1 MLVVETKH
9 EIFFGVFNVKLNG
22 KFYVAEQVAE
32 FDGTPILKLPV
43 EINGVIE
50 ERLFDVVVG
59 SDTGIVFNPDITS
72 EQMLESATNVN
83 ENPLDIDEVFKSKV
97 IEEDT
102 SMSDEEVSD
111 LIYGNTKEQ
120 PSNFDTES
128 PLKYGNTTRDIDQI
142 VLNLEKSIG
151 SLQEKAQSTIKDYTN
166 RQLKKLKQLSE
177 NGIQNSPQFIETA
190 KTELVSE
197 FVKITENIKSE
208 LSQSNIDSRKDISD
222 TLEYKLANAVTEFDE
237 KIKAQFENYSQIY
250 NDTISEYID
259 TIFETTVKPATSGL
273 MLQVSENLNSQVEE
287 FKTEVSESLSDKI
300 SNTELREFEEIFSN
314 NSQRLISANIDLNN
328 KIDQISKKIITEAI
342 IDNKIADNIKK
353 IEEHFDTN
361 ITAVSEKADT
371 LDEAT
376 REYLLSVI
384 AESRQ
389 ALLNEISAI
398 KDNVAVEYIV
408 ENKKKTEKLDVLTL
422 KSELQKDLDLK
433 VSNAIVN
440 LKKFTAYYGGG
451 GGTVAVQ
458 FADGGTMN
466 GNLTVVGAISASQ
479 YLGIPTDYL
488 PLSGGTIT
496 GDVTVTGLLSAERI
510 YTTQLDA
517 LSANITV
524 IDIKQYE
531 LSGFNVTGD
540 VTING
545 AVSAGNLS
553 AGDITAENARFSGNL
568 TVDTN
573 TLFVDSVNNRVG
585 IGTTTPNE
593 RLTVSGNLSAS
604 GDITASNLVYT
615 TSDQTIAGLKTFSDN
630 IVGNGTANRLPNQ
643 LAVASSDIITKG
655 LADSRYTSRNERIT
669 DDTTFLQTTWEQ
681 FLDFDDQY
689 NADLTLAAA
698 SGATT
703 FGASPAVFGDVWT
716 TSNAGVTAFNGNDA
730 HTHRGIFLV
739 RGPTASNQSFYIG
752 VNRTTIPYNLTNR
765 IEEFTCRVFVGST
778 DFRTQGYFKIGLIPK
793 GGTGGADTSLRG
805 GLIFNPYFHATN
817 LVLGVNKSATVS
829 PFTFTTNPLSAD
841 FLDTGVNFIN
851 LLDRWV
857 NITYKIDRSAALPI
871 ITIIIVRDNVVL
883 FQASYDTSTHPVVST
898 WARKADLY
906 INGASN
912 EIGIQNGKFT
922 YTTRSQLHIDY
933 LYYKV
938 TGTSAAP
945 SNWNSLRF

>member
-1 MLVVETKH
+1 MRLFDEEVHVTLTNSNCNYITVESYE
-9 EIFFGVFNVKLNG
+9 EIFFDVYEIEFGGKKYITEKVGTHNGYPVVSIPVSENNRTVEVEFVLKEGRTPEVLFNKSLAVVQKESLANYDIDDSIIVESVEEESSVDEIETVLREHEQSDKIREGILRAKESGAKFVATAYADRIIKEKMNNLESSIDLKYANLQEYVDNAKAVLFEDFVKLVDVARESITSSNQRDKEG
-22 KFYVAEQVAE
+22 IESSVKTQLSECILALESSLSEKQEEAVAKFDEKLTGIANEVLNTVLLPEVANRETKIKESLIVDVDQRLKNLHESLDAE
-32 FDGTPILKLPV
+32 LVSAKSGITTLEKINV
-43 EINGVIE
+43 EITDSLKKSSSKIDLVEKSLHTKLKEASKKIQSLVESETVKVTEYYNHKIELIENDISSKLTSTDKEEIIALVESSKQSIISELASTQRDIPNIIIEKANGSKEI
-50 ERLFDVVVG
+50 
-59 SDTGIVFNPDITS
+59 
-72 EQMLESATNVN
+72 NVN
-83 ENPLDIDEVFKSKV
+83 KLKSEV
-97 IEEDT
+97 
-102 SMSDEEVSD
+102 
-111 LIYGNTKEQ
+111 
-120 PSNFDTES
+120 
-128 PLKYGNTTRDIDQI
+128 
-142 VLNLEKSIG
+142 EKSI
-151 SLQEKAQSTIKDYTN
+151 STSVTN
-166 RQLKKLKQLSE
+166 KFS
-177 NGIQNSPQFIETA
+177 
-190 KTELVSE
+190 TE
-197 FVKITENIKSE
+197 I
-208 LSQSNIDSRKDISD
+208 
-222 TLEYKLANAVTEFDE
+222 
-237 KIKAQFENYSQIY
+237 
-250 NDTISEYID
+250 
-259 TIFETTVKPATSGL
+259 
-273 MLQVSENLNSQVEE
+273 
-287 FKTEVSESLSDKI
+287 
-300 SNTELREFEEIFSN
+300 
-314 NSQRLISANIDLNN
+314 
-328 KIDQISKKIITEAI
+328 
-342 IDNKIADNIKK
+342 
-353 IEEHFDTN
+353 
-361 ITAVSEKADT
+361 
-371 LDEAT
+371 
-376 REYLLSVI
+376 
-384 AESRQ
+384 Q
-389 ALLNEISAI
+389 ALKRL
-398 KDNVAVEYIV
+398 VEM
-408 ENKKKTEKLDVLTL
+408 
-422 KSELQKDLDLK
+422 S
-433 VSNAIVN
+433 S
-440 LKKFTAYYGGG
+440 GGG
-451 GGTVAVQ
+451 SVAMQ
-458 FADGGTMN
+458 FAAGGTMN
-466 GNLTVVGAISASQ
+466 GNLTVVGAVSASQ
-479 YLGIPTDYL
+479 YLGLPIPRSDYL

-496 GDVTVTGLLSAERI
+496 GDVTVTGGLSADRI

-531 LSGFNVTGD
+531 LSGFNVTGN

-545 AVSAGNLS
+545 TVSAGNLS
-553 AGDITAENARFSGNL
+553 AGDITAENARFTGNL

-698 SGATT
+698 SGSTT

-739 RGPTASNQSFYIG
+739 RGPTASSQSFYIG
-752 VNRTTIPYNLTNR
+752 INRTTVPYNLTNR
-765 IEEFTCRVFVGST
+765 VEEFTCRVFVGST

-857 NITYKIDRSAALPI
+857 NITYKIDRSGASPI
-871 ITIIIVRDNVVL
+871 ITIIIVRENVVL
-883 FQASYDTSTHPVVST
+883 FQASYNISTDPVVST

-906 INGASN
+906 VNGASN